1 MELSEYL
8 PFWNRLTG
16 GQQEKLKQAAVLRKA
31 GQGAQL
37 NRGSGECLGLLVV
50 RSGQLRIYLSSP
62 EGREV
67 TLYRLFARDMCLMS
81 ASCVMNNIQFDVS
94 IEAEKDTEI
103 RTLKEKI
110 RQMEKENTDLNEEV
124 KKMKSS
130 TERVLSEAK
139 QEAAVIRENAT
150 KLANQKADEI
160 VAEARQQA
168 KGLLTRTEEEL
179 AEERRKLASDI
190 EKQITDV
197 SVSVAQKMLGREITP
212 EDDKRLIEESLAKW
226 SKD

>member
-1 MELSEYL
+1 MFILGDQMLANVFEALGVEWQSIVLHLINLVILTVGLYL
-8 PFWNRLTG
+8 
-16 GQQEKLKQAAVLRKA
+16 
-31 GQGAQL
+31 
-37 NRGSGECLGLLVV
+37 LLFKPVKKM
-50 RSGQLRIYLSSP
+50 I
-62 EGREV
+62 RE
-67 TLYRLFARDMCLMS
+67 R
-81 ASCVMNNIQFDVS
+81 Q
-94 IEAEKDTEI
+94 
-103 RTLKEKI
+103 EKI

-160 VAEARQQA
+160 VAEACQQA

-197 SVSVAQKMLGREITP
+197 SVAVAQKMLGREITP